1 MNLES
6 KVVLLDT
13 VFVQEVDEETILL
26 DTSTQEYFSLD
37 EVGTIFYHFLE
48 EEQDLKVIVKELAK
62 HFSTK
67 ESTIEIDLLA
77 FLKAL
82 EEKGLVDFLN

>member
-6 KVVLLDT
+6 KVVLLET

-26 DTSTQEYFSLD
+26 DTNTQEYFSLD
-37 EVGTIFYHFLE
+37 EIGTIFYHFLE
-48 EEQDLKVIVKELAK
+48 EEQDLKIIVKELSE
-62 HFSTK
+62 HFSTN
-67 ESTIEIDLLA
+67 ESTIEKDLLV

-82 EEKGLVDFLN
+82 QEKGLVKII

>member
-6 KVVLLDT
+6 KVVLLET

-37 EVGTIFYHFLE
+37 EIGSIFYHFLE
-48 EEQDLKVIVKELAK
+48 EEQDLNVIVQELSE
-62 HFSTK
+62 HFSAN
-67 ESTIEIDLLA
+67 ELTIERDLLV

-82 EEKGLVDFLN
+82 EEKGLVKII

>member
-6 KVVLLDT
+6 KVVLVES

-48 EEQDLKVIVKELAK
+48 EEQNLKTIVKELAE

-67 ESTIEIDLLA
+67 EETVEVDLFV

-82 EEKGLVDFLN
+82 EEKGLVKIT

>member
-6 KVVLLDT
+6 KVVLVES

-48 EEQDLKVIVKELAK
+48 EEQNLKTIVKELAE
-62 HFSTK
+62 HFLTK
-67 ESTIEIDLLA
+67 EETIEVDLFV

-82 EEKGLVDFLN
+82 EEKGLVKIT